1 MISKKM
7 EDAFN
12 KQINE
17 ELYSAYL
24 YQSLSAFAAR
34 IGLEGFANWFQIQV
48 QEEISHSQKFYS
60 FISERGGKIKFLQI
74 NEPPAEFGSPLELFE
89 LTLEHE
95 QHITKCI
102 NNLMNLA
109 VDEKDHASQIFLQWY
124 ITEQVEEENN
134 VKTILDKLK
143 LVGKEGH
150 GLFMIDKDLST
161 RVFTPIV

>member
-1 MISKKM
+1 M

-24 YQSLSAFAAR
+24 YQSLSAFAAN

-48 QEEISHSQKFYS
+48 QEEISHSQKFYHY
-60 FISERGGKIKFLQI
+60 ISERGGKIKLLQI
-74 NEPPAEFGSPLELFE
+74 NEPPSEFGTPLQLFE
-89 LTLEHE
+89 ETLKHE

-102 NNLMNLA
+102 NDLMNLA
-109 VDEKDHASQIFLQWY
+109 IEEKDHASQIFLQWY
-124 ITEQVEEENN
+124 VTEQVEEENN

-143 LVGKEGH
+143 LIGNEGH
-150 GLFMIDKDLST
+150 GLFMIDKELSV
-161 RVFTPIV
+161 RVFTPPV